1 MGNYDTIIVGAGH
14 NGLVAAAYLARAGR
28 TVLVLERAG
37 QVGGAAVTEEIFPG
51 FRVSAVADGGGY
63 VSAKVRRDLML
74 DSKVE
79 WIESEAVVFSPQPGG
94 DQLTI
99 WRDTAKTARE
109 IARFSQKDAAEYPK
123 FLDLMTAL

>member
-1 MGNYDTIIVGAGH
+1 M
-14 NGLVAAAYLARAGR
+14 
-28 TVLVLERAG
+28 
-37 QVGGAAVTEEIFPG
+37 TEEIFPG

-99 WRDTAKTARE
+99 WRDTAKTASKRSLASRRKTLPS
-109 IARFSQKDAAEYPK
+109 IPGSWIS
-123 FLDLMTAL
+123 